1 MKLKV
6 LLPSEIMIDKEVA
19 KVVADAQNGSF
30 CLKPRHIDFVAPLV
44 PGILSYE
51 SAGGEEE
58 FIAVDEG
65 ILVKAG
71 QEVLVSTRNAVQG
84 PELEKLA
91 KAVNDNFLVLDD
103 HEKMALAAATKL
115 EVGLVRRFME
125 LGKYG

>member
-1 MKLKV
+1 MKLKI
-6 LLPSEIMIDKEVA
+6 LLPSEILVEKEVE

-30 CLKPRHIDFVAPLV
+30 CLEPRHIDFVSPLV

-51 SAGGEEE
+51 SAGGKEE

-84 PELEKLA
+84 PELDKLA
-91 KAVNDNFLVLDD
+91 QAVNDNFLVLDD
-103 HEKMALAAATKL
+103 REKMAHTAATKL